1 MNQKAFHESSK
12 HFTTSL
18 QNLNFH
24 KKKNFALSSSVFQYI
39 FTILQVYLSKR
50 KFHNHR
56 VYIEKVKCL
65 FYMPTAVYI
74 VLLQYVDVWR
84 HWEGKWKRKRKNLTQ
99 LKLLVSNGLEGSFT
113 MSLDEGHF
121 FVSKLRDPMTC
132 KKKNQTMY
140 RFVSIDSRV
149 QKTLNC
155 SKTFSVMY

>member
-84 HWEGKWKRKRKNLTQ
+84 HWEGKWKRKRKKSHSIETFGIKWFRGELYNVIGWRSFLCFQ
-99 LKLLVSNGLEGSFT
+99 IEGSND
-113 MSLDEGHF
+113 M
-121 FVSKLRDPMTC
+121 
-132 KKKNQTMY
+132 
-140 RFVSIDSRV
+140 
-149 QKTLNC
+149 
-155 SKTFSVMY
+155 